1 MNTLTRTLA
10 LAALALAPLGAA
22 HATSEP
28 VTHACSVIDPVA
40 FLRYVEA
47 HTPTLVELK
56 AHYGCLNVVMPGDV
70 STKEFRTD
78 NSRFLATTDAHGRI
92 VGGSF
97 Q

>member
-1 MNTLTRTLA
+1 MNTLTRTLS
-10 LAALALAPLGAA
+10 LAALVLAPLGAA

-28 VTHACSVIDPVA
+28 VTHACSVIDATA

-47 HTPTLVELK
+47 HKPTLVELK

-70 STKEFRTD
+70 STMEIRGDNGRFFAQTD
-78 NSRFLATTDAHGRI
+78 DHGRI
-92 VGGSF
+92 VGGRF